1 MAIQTDDF
9 AARPAAAG
17 TPGAARV
24 LSAAPAS
31 PNEEAIERAL
41 RPKAMAEYVGQAKAR
56 EQLEIFVGAARLRG
70 EALDHVLLFGPPGL
84 GKTTL
89 AHIVAHELGVNL
101 RQTSGPVLEK
111 PKDLAA
117 ILTNLE
123 RNDVLFIDE
132 IHRLSPVVE
141 EILYPAL
148 EDYQIDIMIGEGP
161 AARSIK
167 LDLQPFTLVGAT
179 TRAGMLTNPLRDRFG
194 IVARLEF
201 YSAEELTR
209 IVQRSAALL
218 RVPVD
223 DSGALEIARRS
234 RGTPRIANRLLRRVR
249 DYAQVKG
256 DGTVNLATA
265 DLALAMLD
273 VDPLGFDLMDRKLL
287 EAIVHRFDGGPV
299 GLDNVAAAIGEEPG
313 TIEDVIE
320 PFLIQQGFL
329 QRTPRGRIATQA
341 AYRHLGVLPPQRAGD
356 LFAG

>member
-1 MAIQTDDF
+1 MAIKTDDF
-9 AARPAAAG
+9 GPGSADEPASR
-17 TPGAARV
+17 RV
-24 LSAAPAS
+24 VSAAPAS

-41 RPKAMAEYVGQAKAR
+41 RPKALQEYVGQGKAR
-56 EQLEIFVGAARLRG
+56 EQLEIFVGAARQRR

-89 AHIVAHELGVNL
+89 AHIIAHELGVNL

-209 IVQRSAALL
+209 IIVRSAGLL
-218 RVPVD
+218 NVPTD
-223 DSGALEIARRS
+223 AAGALEIARRS

-256 DGTVNLATA
+256 NGAIDAALA
-265 DLALAMLD
+265 DKALAMLD
-273 VDPLGFDLMDRKLL
+273 VDPLGLDVMDRKLL
-287 EAIVHRFDGGPV
+287 EAVVHRFDGGPV

-320 PFLIQQGFL
+320 PYLIQQGYL
-329 QRTPRGRIATQA
+329 QRTPRGRIATA
-341 AYRHLGVLPPQRAGD
+341 AAWRHLGLAAPARASDD
-356 LFAG
+356 LFGA

>member
-1 MAIQTDDF
+1 MTIKTDDF
-9 AARPAAAG
+9 DMP
-17 TPGAARV
+17 PPERV
-24 LSAAPAS
+24 VSAAPAS

-41 RPKAMAEYVGQAKAR
+41 RPKLLQEYVGQAKTR
-56 EQLEIFVGAARLRG
+56 EQLEIFIGAAKKRG
-70 EALDHVLLFGPPGL
+70 EAMDHVLLFGPPGL

-89 AHIVAHELGVNL
+89 SHIIAHELGVNL

-117 ILTNLE
+117 LLTNLE
-123 RNDVLFIDE
+123 KNDVLFIDE

-201 YSAEELTR
+201 YTAEELAR
-209 IVQRSAALL
+209 IVKRSAGLL
-218 RVPVD
+218 KAPMD
-223 DSGALEIARRS
+223 ESGGVEIAKRS

-249 DYAQVKG
+249 DYAEVKG
-256 DGTVNLATA
+256 TGTITQDIAE
-265 DLALAMLD
+265 LALKMLD
-273 VDPLGFDLMDRKLL
+273 VDPQGFDIMDRKLL
-287 EAIVHRFDGGPV
+287 EAVIHRFDGGPV
-299 GLDNVAAAIGEEPG
+299 GLDNIAASIGEERD

-320 PFLIQQGFL
+320 PYLIQQGFL
-329 QRTPRGRIATQA
+329 QRTPRGRIATLA
-341 AYRHLGVLPPQRAGD
+341 AFRHLGVTPPRSPGE
-356 LFAG
+356 LFSE